1 MSHNVVSGLSK
12 SFILK
17 FYFIIYNCSINNYN
31 THVCL
36 LSNMRHN
43 RSYLGGKGG
52 GHEQGEVEERETR
65 IRVYCMKEK
74 NLFSI
79 KEN

>member
-1 MSHNVVSGLSK
+1 
-12 SFILK
+12 
-17 FYFIIYNCSINNYN
+17 
-31 THVCL
+31 
-36 LSNMRHN
+36 MRHN

>member
-1 MSHNVVSGLSK
+1 M
-12 SFILK
+12 
-17 FYFIIYNCSINNYN
+17 
-31 THVCL
+31 CL

-74 NLFSI
+74 
-79 KEN
+79 KESTFNERKKWLKLCEP